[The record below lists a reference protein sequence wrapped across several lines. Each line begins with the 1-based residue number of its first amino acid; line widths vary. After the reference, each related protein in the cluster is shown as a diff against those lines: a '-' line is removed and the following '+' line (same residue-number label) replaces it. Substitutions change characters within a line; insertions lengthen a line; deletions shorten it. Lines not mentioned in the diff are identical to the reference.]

1 MGSGGRRHRVG
12 AGHGRRADFRHTC
25 HADDDHSPV
34 TDIATLASDVLE
46 PESFFQIVAP
56 YRTLNAYHGNYF
68 GVVPL
73 VLVLWWLRVSRLPA
87 AAATTDAD
95 PRNHLFPASGNRE
108 TAVRL
113 VSWWALLL
121 AIVTMWLAFGLP
133 GKLYCLQTWLPLV
146 GKFRSPF
153 RYLLVTQFS
162 VAILAALA
170 FARLVALVR
179 SGEKVAWH
187 DLILP
192 WAAFAAALVV
202 AIGDASDAG
211 RLFYP
216 VHPQQQFL
224 AGPLFV
230 GAAAGALTL
239 AARGRG
245 GGLVL
250 LVLVAAIDFGLYT
263 LGSPQGSIIWRKWEQ
278 SASSSQ
284 KLPRYEEYL
293 ARWPGPPSHKGRLY
307 DDRFEGWIPVA
318 NHHCLNGYRVVTGY
332 AGGLWP
338 IQRLDYHH
346 INSLRTAEVAWC
358 WHPQALTASLIGLG
372 PPLNGGWRSVP
383 KPLPRG
389 AW

>member
-1 MGSGGRRHRVG
+1 M
-12 AGHGRRADFRHTC
+12 
-25 HADDDHSPV
+25 
-34 TDIATLASDVLE
+34 
-46 PESFFQIVAP
+46 
-56 YRTLNAYHGNYF
+56 
-68 GVVPL
+68 
-73 VLVLWWLRVSRLPA
+73 SRLPA

-95 PRNHLFPASGNRE
+95 HLLPASGNRE

-113 VSWWALLL
+113 VSWWARGL

-179 SGEKVAWH
+179 RGKKVAWH

-192 WAAFAAALVV
+192 WAAFAVALVV
-202 AIGDASDAG
+202 AQGM
-211 RLFYP
+211 LPMP
-216 VHPQQQFL
+216 VVSFTRSIRNSSFWPDRYL
-224 AGPLFV
+224 SARSG
-230 GAAAGALTL
+230 GITL

-245 GGLVL
+245 AGLVL
-250 LVLVAAIDFGLYT
+250 LVLVAALDFSLYT

-278 SASSSQ
+278 FASSSQ

-293 ARWPGPPSHKGRLY
+293 AKWPGPPSHQGRLY
-307 DDRFEGWIPVA
+307 DDRYEGWMPVA
-318 NHHCLNGYRVVTGY
+318 NHHCLNGYRAVTGY

-338 IQRLDYHH
+338 IQLLDYHH

-358 WHPQALTASLIGLG
+358 WHPQALSAPLIGLG

-383 KPLPRG
+383 KPLPRRT
-389 AW
+389 W